1 MAAILPSEEILC
13 NNLKKFPPYG
23 IAEYA
28 RHGADIGRFF
38 CRLDTELQTNGQS
51 AVMLITRCCL
61 WLKYVS
67 MRLDRCPFSMIVP
80 PNMA

>member
-28 RHGADIGRFF
+28 LHGADIGRFF
-38 CRLDTELQTNGQS
+38 AGWIQNCKTMVKVQS
-51 AVMLITRCCL
+51 CSLRVVA
-61 WLKYVS
+61 YG
-67 MRLDRCPFSMIVP
+67 
-80 PNMA
+80 